1 MSSPGSSDVHIVR
14 QDDAF
19 EALGRALLRSGY
31 RFTTVSPDS
40 HRRYLQRRAPEAS
53 ASLRD
58 VFGWNMPFDPAG
70 LPDDIRALAQ
80 DAGALDVSGPLARS
94 RVRYST
100 IGECIY
106 LHSNYPTLDA
116 DSVFFGPDTY
126 RFLSLIEREVAVRP
140 GVRRVV
146 DIGCGSGAGGLGAVR
161 VLRGL
166 GRPARLEM
174 TDVNP
179 RALRCAAVNA
189 RLAGVEDAEVR
200 EADLYTGM
208 RPGADLIIANPP
220 YLVDPSRR
228 AYRHGGGP
236 FGAALSERI
245 VSEGLPM
252 LAPGGALLLYTG
264 TVIVNGKD
272 LFFSSMQ
279 SVLEQANVDFHYAEI
294 DPDVF
299 GEELDDPVYGGA
311 ERIAVVSLV
320 VLAPREA

>member
-1 MSSPGSSDVHIVR
+1 MSPPVSASVYIGR
-14 QDDAF
+14 QDNAF
-19 EALGRALLRSGY
+19 EALGRALLHSGY
-31 RFTTVSPDS
+31 RFTTISPES
-40 HRRYLQRRAPEAS
+40 HRRYLQRRPREAGV
-53 ASLRD
+53 SLRD
-58 VFGWNMPFDPAG
+58 VFGWNMPFDPAL
-70 LPDDIRALAQ
+70 LPEDLRALAQ
-80 DAGALDVSGPLARS
+80 DAGAFDLSGPLARS

-100 IGECIY
+100 IGKCIY

-116 DSVFFGPDTY
+116 NSVFFGPDTY
-126 RFLSLIEREVAVRP
+126 RFVSLIEREVAMRP
-140 GVRRVV
+140 GIRRIV
-146 DIGCGSGAGGLGAVR
+146 DIGCGSGAGGLSAVR

-189 RLAGVEDAEVR
+189 RLAGVEDAELR
-200 EADLYTGM
+200 EADLYVGM

-220 YLVDPSRR
+220 YLVDPGRR

-264 TVIVNGKD
+264 TVIVDGKD
-272 LFFSSMQ
+272 LFLSSMQ
-279 SVLEQANVDFHYAEI
+279 SMLEQAQVDFRYDEI

-299 GEELDDPVYGGA
+299 GEELEHPTYGGA

-320 VLAPREA
+320 VQAPREA